1 MHFSYSVENASS
13 DATGPDI
20 YADEKLLIGGSCHSF
35 DGYLGAERMQLK
47 KGKAERGSRNSMN

>member
-1 MHFSYSVENASS
+1 MHFSYSIENASS

-20 YADEKLLIGGSCHSF
+20 YADEKLLIAGSCHSF

-47 KGKAERGSRNSMN
+47 MRNADRGTQ